1 MKHTGSGGPGGPGNA
16 GTPSGGGA
24 NPAGR
29 SDGGG
34 EARRTHGPGRL
45 LIAVYGIFALAA
57 SARAAFQIATKFS
70 EAPLAYLLTACAAA
84 VYVLATVSL
93 ARPGARWYRI
103 SVAAVGVELIGV
115 LAVGLFS
122 LLDPQAFPADTVWSA
137 FGQGYGYVPLILP
150 VLGLAWLYRNR
161 PAAPVPA

>member
-1 MKHTGSGGPGGPGNA
+1 MKDTGNGGAGGPGNA

-34 EARRTHGPGRL
+34 ARRTRGPGRL

-161 PAAPVPA
+161 PAAPVAA